1 MADSKSNPKKHPA
14 VRVLREEFALPAE
27 RQPVV
32 RRRGARVPA
41 AAARTALPRAS
52 HRRAARAPKQ
62 RTTRKASGRQVV
74 SRTPQRPKIT
84 LPPLAPG
91 DVRIIPLG
99 GVEEIGRNMT
109 AIEYGENIYAI
120 DCGFMFSEEETPGID
135 YILPNTQ
142 YLEEN
147 AHRVKALFVTHG
159 HLDHIG
165 GIPYILPR
173 IGNPPIYT
181 RRLTG
186 VMIQK
191 RQTEFPHLSPL
202 TIHEVETNDR
212 VTIDGHTFRF
222 FGVTHTIPDSM
233 GIILE
238 TPHGNI
244 VVPGDYK
251 LAHDGGVPTPEEEAS
266 YAFFEQERNLFLM
279 LDSTNVEQPG
289 FSTPEHLVEEGFRH
303 IIETTPGRLIVGT
316 FASQITRL
324 ITIMRIAHEHKKK
337 VVIEGRSM
345 KTNLEVAEAAGL
357 FTPPK
362 GLIITPQEMDRYPKN
377 RIVVL
382 ATGAQGEEFA
392 ALMRMANK
400 THKTLRIEPGDTVVL
415 SASIIPGN
423 ERSVEKLKDNIAKAG
438 ARIVHYRTSEV
449 YVHSTGHGN
458 REELAWLHRKVKP
471 KFFMPIHG
479 NYYRLKLHAELAEE
493 SGIPPNNI
501 VVPENGGV
509 IEITEGGSKIVKRKE
524 KVPSFIRMVDGF
536 AIGDVQEVVLRDR
549 QTLAKEG
556 MFVVVALIEA
566 DTGRVRRSP
575 DIISRGFV
583 YLRES
588 QDLLSQTRHIVKETI
603 ESATRGVRPI
613 DFEPIKAKVA
623 DAVER
628 HLFQQTGKQP
638 IVIPVLIA
646 V

>member
-1 MADSKSNPKKHPA
+1 MSPERKSRKQPS
-14 VRVLREEFALPAE
+14 VRVLREEFSLPEE
-27 RQPVV
+27 RKPVV
-32 RRRGARVPA
+32 RRKRTQPSSSPSPRV
-41 AAARTALPRAS
+41 
-52 HRRAARAPKQ
+52 
-62 RTTRKASGRQVV
+62 RTTG
-74 SRTPQRPKIT
+74 RTPSRGTQRKKGTEAKGKTRTPTIQ
-84 LPPLAPG
+84 LPPLPEG

-109 AIEYGENIYAI
+109 AIEYGDNIYVI

-165 GIPYILPR
+165 GIPFIHHR

-181 RRLTG
+181 RRLTA
-186 VMIQK
+186 VMIKK
-191 RQTEFPHLSPL
+191 RQAEFPHLPPL

-212 VTIDGHTFRF
+212 IVIDGHTFRF

-238 TPHGNI
+238 TKHGNV

-251 LAHDGGVPTPEEEAS
+251 LAHENGVPTPEEEAS
-266 YAFFEQERNLFLM
+266 YAFFERENNLFLM

-289 FSTPEHLVEEGFRH
+289 FSTPEKLVEEGFRH
-303 IIETTPGRLIVGT
+303 IIATTPGRLVVGT

-324 ITIMRIAHEHKKK
+324 IKIMEIAHEHKKK

-357 FTPPK
+357 FKPPK
-362 GLIITPQEMDRYPKN
+362 GLIIPPQEIHQYPKN
-377 RIVVL
+377 RIIIL

-423 ERSVEKLKDNIAKAG
+423 ERAVEKLKDNIAKAG
-438 ARIVHYRTSEV
+438 GRIVHYRTSEV

-471 KFFMPIHG
+471 RFFMPIHG
-479 NYYRLKLHAELAEE
+479 NYYRLKLHAELAQE
-493 SGIPPNNI
+493 SGIPESNI
-501 VVPENGGV
+501 VIPENGAV
-509 IEITEGGSKIVKRKE
+509 IEITEGGTKIVKRKE

-536 AIGDVQEVVLRDR
+536 AVGDMQEVVLRDR

-556 MFVVVALIEA
+556 MFVVVALVEM
-566 DTGRVRRSP
+566 DTGKVRRSP

-588 QDLLSQTRHIVKETI
+588 QDLLAQARHIVKHTI
-603 ESATRGVRPI
+603 ESYTRGAHPI
-613 DFEPIKAKVA
+613 EFDSVKAKVA

-628 HLFQQTGKQP
+628 HLFQKTGKQP
-638 IVIPVLIA
+638 IVIPVIIG